1 MSVTDYPSSV
11 ASRGVEAI
19 EAPVCVLQAGFS
31 QEDAA
36 WLQARI
42 GAAMPVQHV
51 EPTQRAVEAALTPQV
66 KMVIVQF
73 DIRQDLEAPVRLTQW
88 LRQNKPDMPVL
99 GMGYANTP
107 KVPLAAL
114 RGGTHDFLDMAGS
127 SDEQLKPFW
136 SLSMRSA
143 AHGSSNS
150 SHSPVR
156 KGKAI
161 ALLGARPGMGVST
174 LAVHLAAA
182 LAQASIVSRAA
193 TKDGHKQK
201 MPEMGVG
208 LLDLGFPLRDGL
220 LHLGLQSSFDMVDA
234 IQSMHRLDP
243 ALLEAALPRHRSGSA
258 VLPWPSQSQA
268 MRDVD
273 PRATSAMVQR
283 LREFFG
289 WQVVD
294 VGGLP
299 SADMVQA
306 AAQSADHVWAVCD
319 QSVGGIVSFVEML
332 KSLPERDGGK
342 PLCDGLIVNRVIS
355 GAGMAPEDIARR
367 VGLPLLGVL
376 PQRDVP
382 MLQAS
387 SQGKLLSETDPSD
400 PYVTKVREMAGH
412 VVQGVDLASVPAA
425 SGWKALL
432 GGWRSKLHGASR
444 SAT

>member
-1 MSVTDYPSSV
+1 MSVTEFPSSV
-11 ASRGVEAI
+11 ASRGAEVI
-19 EAPVCVLQAGFS
+19 EAPACVLQAGFS
-31 QEDAA
+31 RDDAE

-42 GAAMPVQHV
+42 GAAMQVQHV
-51 EPTQRAVEAALTPQV
+51 EPTQRAVEAAMTPQV
-66 KMVIVQF
+66 RMVVVQF

-88 LRQNKPDMPVL
+88 LRQNKPDIPVL

-136 SLSMRSA
+136 SLSMKHYGNGQSGDA
-143 AHGSSNS
+143 KTAIN
-150 SHSPVR
+150 

-182 LAQASIVSRAA
+182 LAQATIVSRAA
-193 TKDGHKQK
+193 NKEGPKLK
-201 MPEMGVG
+201 NPEMGVG

-220 LHLGLQSSFDMVDA
+220 MHLGLQSSFDMVDA

-243 ALLEAALPRHRSGSA
+243 ALLEAALPRHRSGPA
-258 VLPWPSQSQA
+258 VLSWPSQSQA

-273 PRATSAMVQR
+273 PRASAAMVQR

-289 WQVVD
+289 WQVID

-299 SADMVQA
+299 SADMVMA

-319 QSVGGIVSFVEML
+319 QSIGGIVSFVEML
-332 KSLPERDGGK
+332 KLLPEREGGK
-342 PLCDGLIVNRVIS
+342 PLCDGLIVNRAIA

-376 PQRDVP
+376 PQRDIA

-387 SQGKLLSETDPSD
+387 SQGKLLSETDASD
-400 PYVTKVREMAGH
+400 PYATKVREMAGH
-412 VVQGVDLASVPAA
+412 VVQGVDLASVPET

-432 GGWRSKLHGASR
+432 GNWRKKFHSARR
-444 SAT
+444 SAV

>member
-1 MSVTDYPSSV
+1 MSVTEFPSSV
-11 ASRGVEAI
+11 GSRSADAV

-31 QEDAA
+31 GDDAA

-42 GAAMPVQHV
+42 GAAMQVQHV
-51 EPTQRAVEAALTPQV
+51 DPTPRAVEAALTPQV
-66 KMVIVQF
+66 KMVVVQF

-136 SLSMRSA
+136 SLSMRSTA
-143 AHGSSNS
+143 QSQSGDSN
-150 SHSPVR
+150 SPVR
-156 KGKAI
+156 KGHAI

-193 TKDGHKQK
+193 GKEGQK
-201 MPEMGVG
+201 LKHPEMGVG
-208 LLDLGFPLRDGL
+208 LLDLGFPLRDAL
-220 LHLGLQSSFDMVDA
+220 MHLGLQSSFDMVDA

-243 ALLEAALPRHRSGSA
+243 ALLEAALPRHRSGPA

-289 WQVVD
+289 WQVID

-299 SADMVQA
+299 SADMVHA

-319 QSVGGIVSFVEML
+319 QSVGGIVSFVELL

-342 PLCDGLIVNRVIS
+342 PLCDGLIVNRALPN
-355 GAGMAPEDIARR
+355 AGMAPDDIARR
-367 VGLPLLGVL
+367 VGLRLLGVL

-382 MLQAS
+382 MLQSS
-387 SQGKLLSETDPSD
+387 SQGKLLSETDASD
-400 PYVTKVREMAGH
+400 PYVVKVREMASH
-412 VVQGVDLASVPAA
+412 VVQGVDLASVR
-425 SGWKALL
+425 STNGWQAWWDN
-432 GGWRSKLHGASR
+432 WRSKLPSASR
-444 SAT
+444 RAT

>member
-1 MSVTDYPSSV
+1 MSATEFPSSV
-11 ASRGVEAI
+11 ASRGAAVSD
-19 EAPVCVLQAGFS
+19 APVCVLQAGVTAD
-31 QEDAA
+31 DAA

-42 GAAMPVQHV
+42 GAAMQVQHV
-51 EPTQRAVEAALTPQV
+51 EPTRRAVEAAMTAQV
-66 KMVIVQF
+66 KMVVVQF

-88 LRQNKPDMPVL
+88 LREHRPDMPVL

-114 RGGTHDFLDMAGS
+114 RAGTHDFLDMAGS

-136 SLSMRSA
+136 SLSMRGS
-143 AHGSSNS
+143 AHGHSNDPS
-150 SHSPVR
+150 AQLR

-182 LAQASIVSRAA
+182 LTQSAIVSRAVA
-193 TKDGHKQK
+193 KDTSKEK
-201 MPEMGVG
+201 SPEMGVG
-208 LLDLGFPLRDGL
+208 LLDLGFPLRDSL
-220 LHLGLQSSFDMVDA
+220 MHMGLQSSFDMVDA

-243 ALLEAALPRHRSGSA
+243 ALLEAALPRHRSGPA
-258 VLPWPSQSQA
+258 VLPWPSQSKA
-268 MRDVD
+268 MRDVE
-273 PRATSAMVQR
+273 PKATAAMVLR

-289 WQVVD
+289 WQVID

-299 SADMVQA
+299 SAEMVQA

-319 QSVGGIVSFVEML
+319 QSVGGIVSFVELL
-332 KSLPERDGGK
+332 KLLPEREGGK
-342 PLCDGLIVNRVIS
+342 PLCDGVIVNRAIS

-387 SQGKLLSETDPSD
+387 SQGKLLSETDASD
-400 PYVTKVREMAGH
+400 PYVVKVREMAAH
-412 VVQGVDLASVPAA
+412 VVQGVDLASTPTA
-425 SGWKALL
+425 SGW
-432 GGWRSKLHGASR
+432 H
-444 SAT
+444 ATWKHMWGSLPGLRGRTA